1 MMDIARIGMITV
13 ITKLKISFLRILM
26 GHHLVFYSNN
36 SVVVNGACCSDVMS
50 IYDINSKILLQT
62 LHGRTRGEAEG

>member
-26 GHHLVFYSNN
+26 GNHLGFYCNN
-36 SVVVNGACCSDVMS
+36 SVVVNGADCSELAQFMGFEL
-50 IYDINSKILLQT
+50 ILQT
-62 LHGRTRGEAEG
+62 SCG